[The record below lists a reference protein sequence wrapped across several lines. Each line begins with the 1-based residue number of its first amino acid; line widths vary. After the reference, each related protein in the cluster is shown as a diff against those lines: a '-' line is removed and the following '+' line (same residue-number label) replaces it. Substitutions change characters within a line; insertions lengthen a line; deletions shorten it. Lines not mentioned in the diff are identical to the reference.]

1 VLGAPPPYR
10 SSHPHA
16 RCVRQASPLLAME
29 KERARAALA
38 VAVTFRRWWSEPL
51 TAIEGKPAD
60 VRVPMIW
67 RTSQLYA
74 LLIDRAGWGP

>member
-1 VLGAPPPYR
+1 MPAAQVK
-10 SSHPHA
+10 
-16 RCVRQASPLLAME
+16 QASPLAME
-29 KERARAALA
+29 KETARAALSVVCMVQPA
-38 VAVTFRRWWSEPL
+38 MAALCRKLWSETL

-60 VRVPMIW
+60 VRVPMIR